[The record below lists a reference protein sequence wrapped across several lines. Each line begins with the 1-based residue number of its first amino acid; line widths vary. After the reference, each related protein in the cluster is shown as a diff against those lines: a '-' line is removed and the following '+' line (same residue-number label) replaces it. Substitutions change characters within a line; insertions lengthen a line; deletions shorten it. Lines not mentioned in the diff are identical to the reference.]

1 MSIKDFAL
9 IVGIC
14 LIWAASN
21 IISKLMI
28 STYAAPPLLYAALR
42 FVVAVTISLPWLLPA
57 PKPLW
62 RTVVVGMLM
71 GAGSFGFY
79 FIGLETA
86 SPSAAGVVSQLSLP
100 MTTVL
105 SVLVLGEKIHWPRR
119 VGIALTFAGVIIV
132 VWDPAGF
139 SASVGLMW
147 VVASALSGSI
157 ASVLMKQMEG
167 VKPMKLQAWVALS
180 SSVPLLA
187 ASAIFEPHGVQQAIA
202 SGWIFVAGVLFT
214 AIVVSIGCHT
224 IYYHLIQRYEATL
237 IAPLTLMTPL
247 ATIAMGVA
255 ITHDPFGLRMIVG
268 SLVAL
273 SGVLIIAMRKSPMG
287 VVRLWLKEQL

>member
-1 MSIKDFAL
+1 MSVKDFAL

-21 IISKLMI
+21 IISKILI
-28 STYAAPPLLYAALR
+28 STYEVPPLLYAALR
-42 FVVAVTISLPWLLPA
+42 FVVAAAISFPWLLPA
-57 PKPLW
+57 PRPLW
-62 RTVVVGMLM
+62 RTILVGMLM

-119 VGIALTFAGVIIV
+119 VGIALTFAGVLIV

-180 SSVPLLA
+180 SSVPLLF
-187 ASAIFEPHGVQQAIA
+187 ASAAFEPHGVQQAMA
-202 SGWIFVAGVLFT
+202 SGWVFAAGVVFT
-214 AIVVSIGCHT
+214 AVVVSIGCHT

-247 ATIAMGVA
+247 GTIALGVA
-255 ITHDPFGLRMIVG
+255 ITHDPFGLRMIAG
-268 SLVAL
+268 AALAL